1 MDDIVVWGTTKQEHD
16 RRLLA
21 VLETVRESGL
31 KLNKSKCEFGVQEL
45 TYLGEKLSCEGV
57 QPDPRK
63 VEAITNMPRPK
74 NKTELQRALGMLN
87 FLARFV
93 PHMSLNTTSLR
104 KLLRDDIHWQLENE
118 QECEWQAL
126 REIFVYR
133 TTIEVL

>member
-1 MDDIVVWGTTKQEHD
+1 M
-16 RRLLA
+16 
-21 VLETVRESGL
+21 
-31 KLNKSKCEFGVQEL
+31 
-45 TYLGEKLSCEGV
+45 
-57 QPDPRK
+57 
-63 VEAITNMPRPK
+63 EAITNMPRPK

-126 REIFVYR
+126 KDFLSTEPLLKYYDQ
-133 TTIEVL
+133 TK